1 MYYCDTMRWLMF
13 RRNIIYFIFHISIK
27 QTHTY
32 YAILI
37 PNSIINPPFEVND
50 SWNPLSLR
58 SAVNNYVQHW
68 QCIRIITDRGRF
80 KKIMTRGGFR
90 ATKKTWI
97 RHWACITLIIH
108 ADVCTCLS
116 GLAGEAWIL
125 VLPGARDNRKVHV
138 PLPARATS
146 TWLIA
151 DRRLQHSAELRP
163 ARPRPHGLQVV
174 LGRRGGIGTDLA
186 TWRFRVSWQW
196 RRVHPCRFTP
206 VFVLLG
212 YPRSIKD

>member
-1 MYYCDTMRWLMF
+1 M
-13 RRNIIYFIFHISIK
+13 
-27 QTHTY
+27 
-32 YAILI
+32 A
-37 PNSIINPPFEVND
+37 
-50 SWNPLSLR
+50 
-58 SAVNNYVQHW
+58 
-68 QCIRIITDRGRF
+68 
-80 KKIMTRGGFR
+80 RGGGYGQL
-90 ATKKTWI
+90 KKTWI

-186 TWRFRVSWQW
+186 TRRFRV
-196 RRVHPCRFTP
+196 RF
-206 VFVLLG
+206 VDLLL
-212 YPRSIKD
+212 YSSFSDIPRAFRIKTCDKSLIIFFFKVTLISKVWEIFIVCDCCFYVM

>member
-1 MYYCDTMRWLMF
+1 M
-13 RRNIIYFIFHISIK
+13 
-27 QTHTY
+27 
-32 YAILI
+32 
-37 PNSIINPPFEVND
+37 
-50 SWNPLSLR
+50 
-58 SAVNNYVQHW
+58 
-68 QCIRIITDRGRF
+68 DRGRF
-80 KKIMTRGGFR
+80 KKIMSRGGFR

-116 GLAGEAWIL
+116 GLTGEAWIL

-146 TWLIA
+146 TWLIT

-186 TWRFRVSWQW
+186 TRRFRVRWQW
-196 RRVHPCRFTP
+196 RWVHPCTCTP

-212 YPRSIKD
+212 YTRSVPDKNFFKVLYVTPVTKVWEIVIVCDCCFYVM